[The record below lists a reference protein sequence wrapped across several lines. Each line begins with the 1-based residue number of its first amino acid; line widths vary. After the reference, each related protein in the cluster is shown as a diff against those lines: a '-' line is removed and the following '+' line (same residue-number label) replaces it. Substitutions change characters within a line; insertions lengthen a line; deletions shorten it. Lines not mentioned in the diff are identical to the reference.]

1 MKISIVVPVYNVAEV
16 MRRCVESVLPQMSDG
31 AELILVDDGS
41 TDGSARI
48 CDEYAEAPGVSVIH
62 KPNGGLSSARNA
74 GIDAAKGDY
83 LLFLDGDDYLRPGSI
98 RLLAELARRSG
109 KFDFIQFRYDEVT
122 DYSDRRAAGPVSG
135 LSEVTDRRRMFEL
148 KFQLGGIGA
157 SACTKLIAR
166 DVFDTLRFKEGII
179 HEDEEFT
186 GRMINRANRAIYISN
201 QLYMYVQRSGSIIT
215 SRFSPKRLDIIPV
228 LESQIEIL
236 SGNGYDDLALLVR
249 NKLFTALTLMYVDA
263 RRANMKES
271 VRTITRTARAILPSV
286 QPAGGTVRLIARG
299 MRLHL
304 PMLQSYYLYKVIFD
318 SQDTKTQTDQ

>member
-1 MKISIVVPVYNVAEV
+1 MKISIVIPVYNVAAELPS
-16 MRRCVESVLPQMSDG
+16 CVESVLPQMDDG
-31 AELILVDDGS
+31 AELIIVDDGS
-41 TDGSARI
+41 TDGSDRI
-48 CDEYAEAPGVSVIH
+48 CDEYAEAPGVTVIH
-62 KPNGGLSSARNA
+62 KPNGGLSSARNT
-74 GIDAAKGDY
+74 GIDAATGDY
-83 LLFLDGDDYLRPGSI
+83 LLFLDGDDYLRPGSV
-98 RLLAELARRSG
+98 RLLRSLAEKSG
-109 KFDFIQFRYDEVT
+109 NFDFIQYRYDEVT
-122 DYSDRRAAGPVSG
+122 NYSDRSEAGEISG
-135 LSEVTDRRRMFEL
+135 ISVETDRRRMFEL

-166 DVFDTLRFKEGII
+166 EVFDTLRFKEGII
-179 HEDEEFT
+179 HEDEQFT
-186 GRMINRANRAIYISN
+186 IHLINRAKRAIYIDN
-201 QLYMYVQRSGSIIT
+201 ALYMYVQRPGSIIT

-263 RRANMKES
+263 RRAKMKES

-286 QPAGGTVRLIARG
+286 RPAGGTVRLIARG

-304 PMLQSYYLYKVIFD
+304 PILQSYYLYKVIFD

>member
-41 TDGSARI
+41 TDGSAHI
-48 CDEYAEAPGVSVIH
+48 CDEYAQTPGVTVIH

-98 RLLAELARRSG
+98 RLLAELARGSG
-109 KFDFIQFRYDEVT
+109 IFDFIQFSYDEVT

-186 GRMINRANRAIYISN
+186 IHLINRAKRAVYIDN
-201 QLYMYVQRSGSIIT
+201 ALYMYVQRPGSIIT
-215 SRFSPKRLDIIPV
+215 AGFSPQKLDIIPV
-228 LESQIEIL
+228 LEEQIEIL
-236 SGNGYDDLALLVR
+236 GSNGYNDLADLVKNR
-249 NKLFTALTLMYVDA
+249 LFTALTLMYVEA
-263 RRANMKES
+263 RYAGQRECA
-271 VRTITRTARAILPSV
+271 RTIARTARALLPQVSLSD
-286 QPAGGTVRLIARG
+286 GTVGLIARG
-299 MRLHL
+299 MRLQL
-304 PMLQSYYLYKVIFD
+304 PMLDMYYIFKKLK
-318 SQDTKTQTDQ
+318 SGEA

>member
-41 TDGSARI
+41 TDGSAHI
-48 CDEYAEAPGVSVIH
+48 CDEYAQTPGVTVIH

-109 KFDFIQFRYDEVT
+109 IFDFIQFSYDEVT

-135 LSEVTDRRRMFEL
+135 LSEVTDRRRMFER
-148 KFQLGGIGA
+148 KFALGGIGA

-201 QLYMYVQRSGSIIT
+201 PLYMYVQRSGSIIT
-215 SRFSPKRLDIIPV
+215 SRFSPRRLDIIPV
-228 LESQIEIL
+228 LEGQIEIL
-236 SGNGYDDLALLVR
+236 RDNGYDDLALLVR

-263 RRANMKES
+263 RRAKMKES
-271 VRTITRTARAILPSV
+271 VRTITRTARAILPQVSLSDGT
-286 QPAGGTVRLIARG
+286 GGLIARG

-304 PMLQSYYLYKVIFD
+304 PMLDMYYIFKKLK
-318 SQDTKTQTDQ
+318 SGEA